1 MKRLSIILFLLAF
14 ALAPYAQQKKTA
26 KKPAANKT
34 ATTTKK
40 SGQSGKTGKSGKSGK
55 STKTAQPTVKS
66 LQNQRQQIQQE
77 IKKQETRLRN
87 NEQDVKRRLQNL
99 MVLNNEIEGKRRTI
113 DTIRKDIGQLDVE
126 IEMLLTQLDELQDEL
141 NERKANYVKS
151 MRYMHR
157 NRSAQSQLM
166 FIFSADNVMQ
176 MFRRMRFMREYA
188 SFQRAQGEE
197 VKQKQEEVDQKFQ
210 ALANTQ
216 DHKRELLKKD
226 EQERR
231 SLEGKQTEQQNV
243 VNSLKKEQKTIQGII
258 AQQKKK
264 DAALNAQID
273 RLIAEEVAR
282 QKAKA
287 AAEAK
292 KRAEAEAAKKRAAEL
307 ARKKAAAEAAARENA
322 RRVAEAKA
330 KEEKARK
337 EALAA
342 KNKKEREAAEK
353 RAREA
358 EQNRLAAERKAEAEN
373 REHAKAVASARKE
386 ADEALNAPTEDMRIS
401 GSFASN
407 RGRLPIPITG
417 PYRIVSHYGQY
428 NVEGLKGVTL
438 DNKGI
443 NIRGEAGAQA
453 RSIFDGEVSAVF
465 SFGGSMVVMV
475 RHGSYISVYCN
486 LASVNVHR
494 GQKVNIRQS
503 LGKVGQDNILQFQ
516 LRHETTKLNPES
528 WLGR

>member
-14 ALAPYAQQKKTA
+14 TLAPYAQQKKTA
-26 KKPAANKT
+26 KKPAAKKT

-40 SGQSGKTGKSGKSGK
+40 SGKSGKSGK
-55 STKTAQPTVKS
+55 SANSSKAAQPTVKS

-77 IKKQETRLRN
+77 IKKQESRLRD
-87 NEQDVKRRLQNL
+87 NEKDVKRRLQNL

-113 DTIRKDIGQLDVE
+113 DTIRKDISHLDVE
-126 IEMLLTQLDELQDEL
+126 IELLMTQLEELQDEL

-166 FIFSADNVMQ
+166 FIFSADNLMQ

-197 VKQKQEEVDQKFQ
+197 VKQKQEEVNQKFQ
-210 ALANTQ
+210 QLTNAQ
-216 DHKRELLKKD
+216 EHKRVLLSKD

-231 SLEGKQTEQQNV
+231 ALEGKQTEQQTM
-243 VNSLKKEQKTIQGII
+243 VNTLQKEQKTIQNII

-287 AAEAK
+287 AAEA
-292 KRAEAEAAKKRAAEL
+292 
-307 ARKKAAAEAAARENA
+307 AARENA
-322 RRVAEAKA
+322 RRIAEAKA
-330 KEEKARK
+330 REEKARK

-342 KNKKEREAAEK
+342 KNKKEREAAEQ

-358 EQNRLAAERKAEAEN
+358 EQRRLEAERKAEAEN

-386 ADEALNAPTEDMRIS
+386 ADEALRVPTEDMRIS
-401 GSFASN
+401 GSFANN

-486 LASVNVHR
+486 LSSVNVHR
-494 GQKVNIRQS
+494 GQKVSTRQS
-503 LGKVGQDNILQFQ
+503 LGRVGQDNILQFQ